1 MANPSKAKG
10 DKAERDAVAY
20 LVEQVPHLVLPRAM
34 RKLGAGRK
42 EDTGDLH
49 VFGDV
54 AIQVRNYRMEQIG
67 QAIRSSAV
75 DALEKAANGD
85 LPYALGMVPYPRARA
100 GTVRWL
106 ATWVTPPTDLDVEPI
121 EFKLVSK
128 AARLDEHH
136 AGNRWSRRCRSNPAG
151 DRTRWRVLACPGRD
165 AVARHRHAP
174 AGGCPAQ
181 GRRVTANARPR
192 WHARG
197 RSPNDWGRPLA

>member
-75 DALEKAANGD
+75 DALEQAANGD

-128 AARLDEHH
+128 ALSWVRDDE
-136 AGNRWSRRCRSNPAG
+136 GPYG
-151 DRTRWRVLACPGRD
+151 YE
-165 AVARHRHAP
+165 
-174 AGGCPAQ
+174 
-181 GRRVTANARPR
+181 ARPR
-192 WHARG
+192 TSRIAHLVGPGAAVFVAPCEAWLERYASTRTEEAL
-197 RSPNDWGRPLA
+197 PFAA